1 MLISH
6 EGTHFPSCNFC
17 LKKRMGEPAQF
28 KTALQ
33 FGTKPTVGLQTQ
45 AVRHGLQRIRSHE
58 RVAIDFLIPNHGNV

>member
-1 MLISH
+1 LPLPLIKVLSILQSWL
-6 EGTHFPSCNFC
+6 E
-17 LKKRMGEPAQF
+17 KRQGEPAQF

>member
-1 MLISH
+1 LPLPLIKVLSILQSWL
-6 EGTHFPSCNFC
+6 E
-17 LKKRMGEPAQF
+17 KRKGEPAQF